1 MKKLVIKYS
10 QQIIIALLFITASA
24 GVIFAEGGGV
34 FTSAITWG
42 FLRAGWHYDTGPQEH
57 GGHHFYY
64 GYGYSGDSKQWGYGF
79 GYSDKDG
86 DKKTKS
92 VSGIIGYGFE
102 GDSGVPDVSVDPQ
115 KTTAKLNYSTPY
127 LSKIGYA
134 YSTEKA
140 VKDNILGYY
149 EESDFNSGVRSNTI
163 TGLICNTSYYYDAAA
178 EDASGTKWFTS
189 SYFTTLPCIDAAATT
204 STNSVGSHA
213 TGKPFGTPSSDAVT
227 QGQFPESP
235 KLYYGDFGPGP
246 KKIQLLLN
254 KLGFKLG
261 TTGAGSP
268 GHETSFFGP
277 KTKAALKKF
286 QAAHGLNPDGV
297 YGPLVQAAMLAELN
311 K

>member
-1 MKKLVIKYS
+1 MKKFISKYS
-10 QQIIIALLFITASA
+10 QQLILALLIIAVTA
-24 GVIFAEGGGV
+24 GVGFAGFQVPGI
-34 FTSAITWG
+34 SSG
-42 FLRAGWHYDTGPQEH
+42 FLRDKKDGVGLFVY
-57 GGHHFYY
+57 
-64 GYGYSGDSKQWGYGF
+64 GYGF
-79 GYSDKDG
+79 GYLNNVFQKGWGYGYDRVDRAKNYGYGPDYSDYG
-86 DKKTKS
+86 FFQGHGAPVVTTQIITQTS
-92 VSGIIGYGFE
+92 NTIGYST
-102 GDSGVPDVSVDPQ
+102 DYLSRV
-115 KTTAKLNYSTPY
+115 NYSY
-127 LSKIGYA
+127 ALSYPIDKQNVIDHGDEA
-134 YSTEKA
+134 NYS
-140 VKDNILGYY
+140 
-149 EESDFNSGVRSNTI
+149 SGVR
-163 TGLICNTSYYYDAAA
+163 AAA
-178 EDASGTKWFTS
+178 LTKLTCDTRYYVDLTAIDAGGQTWTTTFN
-189 SYFTTLPCIDAAATT
+189 FTTDKCSSGSSTGTAATT